1 MPTEEK
7 KLKLNRYH
15 FNTKFLVQSAI
26 IAAMYTVIT
35 LLLAPVS
42 YGPIQVRVAEA
53 LTVLPFFTG
62 AAVPGLFVGCL
73 ISNMMGGYGLLDI
86 VLGSV
91 ATLVAAL
98 ITYKIKRKWLAP
110 LPSVV
115 VNGLVIGVMLSFLTH
130 TPMYLAILT
139 VALGQLIACYGL
151 GYPLLRVLEKHKDK
165 FFSR

>member
-1 MPTEEK
+1 MNNK
-7 KLKLNRYH
+7 KYHLNTR
-15 FNTKFLVQSAI
+15 FLVQSSI
-26 IAAMYTVIT
+26 IAAMYAVIT
-35 LLLAPVS
+35 ILLAPIS
-42 YGPIQVRVAEA
+42 YGPVQVRVAEA

-62 AAVPGLFVGCL
+62 AAVPGLFIGCL

-86 VLGSV
+86 VLGSL

-115 VNGLVIGVMLSFLTH
+115 INGLVIGVMLSFLTN
-130 TPMYLAILT
+130 TPVYFAIGA

-151 GYPLLRVLEKHKDK
+151 GYPLLRILEKYKDK